1 MNDESKNFFEKLA
14 GISRDDE
21 KFEPKITEADSDDN
35 IFEDAEGQLAVDVYQ
50 TQNSFIIE
58 STIAGVNPEDIDV
71 SISPDSVNIKGKREK
86 EERVKDQDYLCQ
98 ECYWGRFSR
107 SVILPEEID
116 PDRSQAI
123 IKNGLL
129 KITLPK
135 ANKKKTK
142 KLKIKID

>member
-21 KFEPKITEADSDDN
+21 EFEPKITEADSDDN
-35 IFEDAEGQLAVDVYQ
+35 IFEDAEGQLTVDVYQ

>member
-21 KFEPKITEADSDDN
+21 EFEPKIAEADSDDDV
-35 IFEDAEGQLAVDVYQ
+35 FEDAEGQLAIDVYQ

-58 STIAGVNPEDIDV
+58 STIAGVNPDDIDV

-86 EERVKDQDYLCQ
+86 EEKVKDQDYLCQ

>member
-14 GISRDDE
+14 GIRGDDE
-21 KFEPKITEADSDDN
+21 EFEPKIAEADSDDEV
-35 IFEDAEGQLAVDVYQ
+35 FEDAEGQLAIDVYQ

-58 STIAGVNPEDIDV
+58 STIAGVNPDDIDV

-86 EERVKDQDYLCQ
+86 EEKVKDQDYLCQ

>member
-21 KFEPKITEADSDDN
+21 EFEPKITETDSDDN